1 MSMSSGYQVFI
12 SHSSEDNAVAE
23 AMCEVLEGRGLR
35 CWLAPR
41 DIPPGE
47 TWMSCVMKAIGD
59 VRAMVLLFTAHSNQS
74 VQVHREIERAVNHE
88 VVLIPFLLE
97 RAPMTPALELL
108 LATCQWFDASE
119 PPLERHFERLADRLE
134 QIVGGTQPLAAPASD
149 PVPTGLPA
157 SDELAIEAAHVLF
170 LDLVGYSKQSTEG
183 QARLSQ
189 ALVRLV
195 HDTEEYRRANA
206 ARDLLTLP
214 TGDGMALVFFRNPLS
229 PVRCAVEIARALPA
243 SGHLA
248 LRMGAHSGVVTR
260 VMDAAGRENVSGD
273 GINTAQRV
281 MACGDPGHILVSDA
295 LADMLRRFEAWAGA
309 LTELGE
315 TEVKHGEIV
324 HLYNLCVEG
333 AGNAAIP
340 SSLSRRSQHKTAVP
354 GPSRAPESQHALSG
368 ERTVA
373 LLYKRN
379 APDSSHLIAL
389 LETRLEGAGYSV
401 FVDRHLSI
409 GVEWAQELKRQVSS
423 AFAVVPL
430 LSAESIW
437 SEMLE
442 SEVQTAHEA
451 SQARGGP
458 PFLLPVRV
466 RYEGPLSEILQQTLG
481 TKQYALWRGPEDD
494 TALVEALLASLK
506 RPPTPVAPPKLD
518 PTGGPVPLDSRYYV
532 VRPTDG
538 EFEAAMDRGESIAL
552 IKGARQMGKTSLL
565 TRGLQRAKA
574 LGLTCMRTDFQ
585 KFTANDLKD
594 EETFY
599 LAFAG
604 HLADQLDLEVLPEDA
619 WNARRGGSFNFERYL
634 RKQILD
640 PSPAHVIW
648 ALDEVDK
655 LFSCPF
661 GSDVFALFRSWHNDR
676 SYDPEGP
683 WSKLTMAIAYA
694 TEAHLF
700 ITDVNQSPFNVGARI
715 TLQDFTLGETAD
727 LNERYGRPLSSA
739 EEVARFHALTGG
751 QPFLSRRG
759 FDRLIEKS
767 MPLAQLEAEAAL
779 DEGAF
784 GDHLRRLLV
793 MVSQDPQTLQ
803 IVRDLLEGRELPDAA
818 EFYRLRSGGLVA
830 GTSERDCR
838 LRCSLYDTYLRRHLQ

>member
-1 MSMSSGYQVFI
+1 VTAATSAQVFI
-12 SHSSEDNAVAE
+12 SHSAEDAAT
-23 AMCEVLEGRGLR
+23 AQALCEVLEAAGLR
-35 CWLAPR
+35 CWIAPR

-47 TWMSCVMKAIGD
+47 TWMSCVMQAIADAG
-59 VRAMVLLFTAHSNQS
+59 AMVLLFTRHSNVS
-74 VQVHREIERAVNHE
+74 VQVPREVERALNRQVP
-88 VVLIPFLLE
+88 LIPFLIDKVE
-97 RAPMTPALELL
+97 MTPALELL
-108 LATCQWFDASE
+108 LATCQWYDATE
-119 PPLERHFERLADRLE
+119 PPLERHFERLAETLLQRIGVEKAVD
-134 QIVGGTQPLAAPASD
+134 GAAS
-149 PVPTGLPA
+149 PTE
-157 SDELAIEAAHVLF
+157 ELNVETAHVLF
-170 LDLVGYSKQSTEG
+170 LDVVGYSKQSTEA
-183 QARLSQ
+183 QARISN
-189 ALVRLV
+189 ALARLV
-195 HDTEEYRRANA
+195 QETEEYRRAQA
-206 ARDLLTLP
+206 GGELLTLP

-229 PVRCAVEIARALPA
+229 PVRCAVEIAGSTATSGGLP
-243 SGHLA
+243 

-260 VMDAAGRENVSGD
+260 LTDAAGRENVSGD
-273 GINTAQRV
+273 GINSAQRV
-281 MACGDPGHILVSDA
+281 MACGDANHILISGA
-295 LADMLRRFEAWAGA
+295 LADMLSRFEAWRGA
-309 LTELGE
+309 LTDLGE
-315 TEVKHGEIV
+315 AEVKHGERIRI
-324 HLYNLCVEG
+324 YNLLVEG
-333 AGNAAIP
+333 AGNPEPPTALRPAAPQEKPKPAP
-340 SSLSRRSQHKTAVP
+340 SPQPAHASTPLSD
-354 GPSRAPESQHALSG
+354 
-368 ERTVA
+368 RTVA

-379 APDSSHLIAL
+379 APDSEHLLAV
-389 LETRLEGAGYSV
+389 LEPRIRAAGYRV
-401 FVDRHLSI
+401 FVDRHLAV
-409 GVEWAQELKRQVSS
+409 GVEWAQELKREVSE
-423 AFAVVPL
+423 AYAIVPL

-451 SQARGGP
+451 SQARGGRP
-458 PFLLPVRV
+458 YLLPVRV
-466 RYEGPLSEILQQTLG
+466 RYEGPLSEILQQALG
-481 TKQYALWRGPEDD
+481 TLQYAMWRGPEDD
-494 TALVEALLASLK
+494 EPLVETLLNSLR
-506 RPPTPVAPPKLD
+506 RPPGPVAPPKLD

-574 LGLTCMRTDFQ
+574 RGLTCMRTDYQ

-594 EETFY
+594 EESFY

-604 HLADQLDLEVLPEDA
+604 HIADQLDLDVLPEET

-634 RKQILD
+634 RKQVLD
-640 PSPAHVIW
+640 PSPVHVVW

-655 LFSCPF
+655 LFSCSF

-715 TLQDFTLGETAD
+715 TLQDFTPAETAD
-727 LNERYGRPLSSA
+727 LNERYGRPLQNA
-739 EEVARFHALTGG
+739 DEVARFHALTGG

-759 FDRLIEKS
+759 FDRLVERS
-767 MPLAQLEAEAAL
+767 LTLETLEAEAAL

-793 MVSQDPQTLQ
+793 MVSQDAQTLQ
-803 IVRDLLEGRELPDAA
+803 MVRDLLEGGELPEAV

-838 LRCSLYDTYLRRHLQ
+838 LRCRLYDTYLRRHLL